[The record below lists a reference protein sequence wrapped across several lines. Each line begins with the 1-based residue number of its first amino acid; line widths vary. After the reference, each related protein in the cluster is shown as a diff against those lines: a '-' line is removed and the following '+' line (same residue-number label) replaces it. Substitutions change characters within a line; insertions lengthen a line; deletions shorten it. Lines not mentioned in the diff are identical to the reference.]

1 MTYFVHDYAWHGEQM
16 VQNLNHATIPD
27 DGSGFSLIE
36 RPAVVTSGAVEV
48 VFQNHVLRLVE
59 ELQAADYVLGAMA
72 WLTHEGIIKAL
83 SNVNNG
89 CAIVVQKEDFLRPDM
104 GARKDG
110 WPAELRR
117 RYSMLRNDFDRY
129 VLPAPACSLSVC
141 GDPSFEAVR
150 CVGNHNSER
159 SPAFPRMHN
168 KFFVLCDVEAERL
181 RPHTVWTGSFNAT
194 ANATNSLEN
203 ALILRDEQIAQAYA
217 TEWAH
222 IFALSEPLDWQHGW
236 VAPEYRI
243 GT

>member
-1 MTYFVHDYAWHGEQM
+1 MKRFISEYAWNG
-16 VQNLNHATIPD
+16 VQEAKNLNRATIPT
-27 DGSGFSLIE
+27 DGGGVSLIN
-36 RPAVVTSGAVEV
+36 RPTGVVSGAAEV
-48 VFQNHVLRLVE
+48 VFQNHDVRLIQE
-59 ELQAADYVLGAMA
+59 IESADYVLGAMA
-72 WLTHEGIIKAL
+72 WLTHEGIINAL
-83 SNVNNG
+83 SRTKDG
-89 CAIVVQKEDFLRPDM
+89 CAVVVQKEDFLRPDM

-110 WPAELRR
+110 WPEELRR
-117 RYSMLRNDFDRY
+117 RYGVLRNSLDRY
-129 VLPAPACSLSVC
+129 GMPSPACDLSIC
-141 GDPSFEAVR
+141 GDPGFEAVR

-181 RPHTVWTGSFNAT
+181 SPHTVWTGSFNAT

-203 ALILRDEQIAQAYA
+203 ALILRDEKIAQAYA

-222 IFALSEPLDWQHGW
+222 IFALSEPLDWLHGW